1 MRAKVATINSD
12 GGSICLARIQKGLSI
27 RALANKS
34 GLSVA
39 AVSKIER
46 GATKNIRPLS
56 AQKIC
61 SALEVPFDDLFTIKV
76 PGEAGEINGK
86 AQ

>member
-1 MRAKVATINSD
+1 MRARVVTINPD
-12 GGSICLARIQKGLSI
+12 GRSICLTRIQKGLSI

-39 AVSKIER
+39 AVSKIEQ

-56 AQKIC
+56 AKKIC
-61 SALEVPFDDLFTIKV
+61 SALEVPFDDLFIIKV
-76 PGEAGEINGK
+76 PGGVGEINR
-86 AQ
+86 

>member
-1 MRAKVATINSD
+1 MSSKVATINPD

-61 SALEVPFDDLFTIKV
+61 SALEVPFDDLFTINV
-76 PGEAGEINGK
+76 PSGAEEISGQ